1 MLSVIGV
8 NCRFGRSCSTAGSE
22 PSQPFPAFPEIGVFL
37 VGKHTNQND
46 RPTHREIKRQRNAEQ
61 VDEVLKHLQQ
71 NHPKHDADDRAFAT
85 AERKA
90 AQNRGGDGVE
100 FVKITVRA
108 RQNRARVH
116 GKEDRGRRRQH
127 GANCVGREQA

>member
-1 MLSVIGV
+1 MNRSATMILAWPFMHRYLQIFCRTQFHRGRCYPVIGV

-90 AQNRGGDGVE
+90 AR
-100 FVKITVRA
+100 TA
-108 RQNRARVH
+108 A
-116 GKEDRGRRRQH
+116 
-127 GANCVGREQA
+127 AMA